1 MCKCQCLRNVIMWK
15 GEKYGIL
22 EQVILLP
29 FLKTQRLYQKL
40 VNWSNIKLLSH
51 KHLTRTPEWH
61 QIRQNHFDN
70 WFNYHKISLIQMYR

>member
-29 FLKTQRLYQKL
+29 VSKDT
-40 VNWSNIKLLSH
+40 NI
-51 KHLTRTPEWH
+51 
-61 QIRQNHFDN
+61 
-70 WFNYHKISLIQMYR
+70 ISKVG